1 MLVASPLAVQVDG
14 PHLNVL
20 DLALRIFVEI
30 CKSYE
35 KSVLLSSF
43 DLINVNVMADEFRS
57 VGLRNTAAEV
67 R

>member
-1 MLVASPLAVQVDG
+1 MLVASPLAVQFDG

-30 CKSYE
+30 CKLYE

-43 DLINVNVMADEFRS
+43 DLINANVMADEFRS